1 MGVGMRQFVETR
13 IEPAEQDELRLA
25 AMARKA
31 ALSAG
36 LSVSEL
42 KAEMPTEIATVS
54 ANWL

>member
-1 MGVGMRQFVETR
+1 MNDPFGPWRS
-13 IEPAEQDELRLA
+13 I
-25 AMARKA
+25 A